1 MAPLRKRGRCM
12 PETRLKLVS
21 INPGKVTPR
30 LFYYLARYE
39 ANTHRGMQRGMEG
52 ELYKSSIPQLKNGL
66 ESSRKI
72 TTEAIIFNVTVK
84 AIHYH
89 QHQELLSIK
98 CRGIFN
104 CKQQTKQKFLQS

>member
-1 MAPLRKRGRCM
+1 M

-39 ANTHRGMQRGMEG
+39 ANTHRAMQRGMEG